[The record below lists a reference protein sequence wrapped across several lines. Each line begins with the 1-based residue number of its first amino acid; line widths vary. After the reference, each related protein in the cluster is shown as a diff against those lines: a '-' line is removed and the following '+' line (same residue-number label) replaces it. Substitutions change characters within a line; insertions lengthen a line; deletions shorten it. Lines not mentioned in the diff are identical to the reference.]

1 MKPQPFAPPVSAP
14 GRVPPNSVEAEEQLL
29 SACLLD
35 GADVLNR
42 AIEAKI
48 RPASFYFPANRVIYE
63 IMLRCLD
70 ARKPIDLYIIGEEL
84 KATRQLDEIGGY
96 GYLTRVSGRIP
107 TTAGAAYFIEKVR
120 ELAIL
125 RDCIRAATGIVE
137 DAYGYSGGLDEYIGK
152 AEASMLSATQDRI
165 AGDSS
170 HAGALVEG
178 ALADFVECAKN
189 PGKMMGLPTG
199 YKDVDVIVGGLRPAE
214 MIVIA
219 GRPSSGKT
227 SIALNI
233 AENLA
238 IPRPGVAA
246 QVGWIASLEMSKQQ
260 LGHRL
265 LAQRARVNVKMA
277 TSGLFKKGSMEMARM
292 IEARDEYR
300 ACKLFIDD
308 ESQMTVSMIAAKAR
322 RIHARYGLSFLEVD
336 YLGLVRASDP
346 TVIREQQV
354 AEASKGLK
362 ALAKE
367 LNIPV
372 IVLCQLNREGVKT
385 NRPPVL
391 SDLRESGSIEQDADV
406 VLMLH
411 PKQEDGSAS
420 QVASPTMQFFVHKN
434 RNGSVGDGLLTFLPS
449 ITRFENYTR

>member
-1 MKPQPFAPPVSAP
+1 MNTSP
-14 GRVPPNSVEAEEQLL
+14 GRIPPSSVEAEEQLL
-29 SACLLD
+29 SACMLD
-35 GADVLNR
+35 GVDVLNR

-48 RPASFYFPANRVIYE
+48 RPSSFYIPANRVLYE
-63 IMLRCLD
+63 IMLSAQSKGL
-70 ARKPIDLYIIGEEL
+70 PIDLHVLAEEL

-96 GYLTRVSGRIP
+96 GYLTRISGRVP
-107 TTAGAAYFIEKVR
+107 TTAGASYFIEKVR

-152 AEASMLSATQDRI
+152 AEASMLSATQDRV
-165 AGDSS
+165 AGESS

-189 PGKMMGLPTG
+189 PGKLLGLPTG
-199 YKDVDVIVGGLRPAE
+199 YKDVDQIMGGLRPGE

-238 IPRPGVAA
+238 IPRPGVGP

-292 IEARDEYR
+292 IEARDEYK
-300 ACKLFIDD
+300 ACRLFVDD
-308 ESQMTVSMIAAKAR
+308 ESAMTVSMIAAKAR
-322 RIHARYGLSFLEVD
+322 RIHARHALGFLEVD

-391 SDLRESGSIEQDADV
+391 SDLRESGAIEQDADV
-406 VLMLH
+406 VMMLH
-411 PKQEDGSAS
+411 PKQDDGSSS
-420 QVASPTMQFFVHKN
+420 QVASPTMKCFIHKN
-434 RNGSVGDGLLTFLPS
+434 RNGSVGDCLLTFIPS
-449 ITRFENYTR
+449 ITRFENYTQ